1 MMKIPR
7 TKSNGTATPA
17 TLEPG
22 RHVVRIVQVAN
33 VGLQRSFNKG
43 DAPTPHLGLAFETED
58 GVLVAR
64 TVRVTATP
72 GSFLFNVVD
81 AALHLD
87 PDDEEFDSDEL
98 LDKFISIDVD
108 SDSRGQPRI
117 VSFSALEEFDSP
129 FEGKAELASFDADNM
144 TPESRG
150 AFLKLHVELRRAIS
164 NRVRSN
170 QDR

>member
-1 MMKIPR
+1 MKIAR
-7 TKSNGTATPA
+7 TKSKGTATPA

-43 DAPTPHLGLAFETED
+43 DAPTPHLGLAFETKD
-58 GVLVAR
+58 GVVVAR

-72 GSFLFNVVD
+72 GSFFFNVVD

-87 PDDEEFDSDEL
+87 PDDEEFDCDEL
-98 LDKFISIDVD
+98 LDKFIAIDIEC
-108 SDSRGQPRI
+108 DSRGQPRI

-129 FEGKAELASFDADNM
+129 FEGKGELASFDADNM
-144 TPESRG
+144 TPEAG
-150 AFLKLHVELRRAIS
+150 YAFLKLHVELRRAIS
-164 NRVRSN
+164 NRIRPD

>member
-1 MMKIPR
+1 MKIAR

-43 DAPTPHLGLAFETED
+43 DAPTLHLGLAFETKD
-58 GVLVAR
+58 GVVVAR

-98 LDKFISIDVD
+98 LDKFIAIDVD

-117 VSFSALEEFDSP
+117 VSFSALEEFDRT

-144 TPESRG
+144 TQEARD

-164 NRVRSN
+164 NRIRPD

>member
-1 MMKIPR
+1 MKIAR
-7 TKSNGTATPA
+7 TKSNGSATPA

-33 VGLQRSFNKG
+33 VGLQRGFNKG

-58 GVLVAR
+58 GVVVAR

-72 GSFLFNVVD
+72 GSFLFNIVD

-87 PDDEEFDSDEL
+87 PDDEDFDSDDL
-98 LDKFISIDVD
+98 LGKFIAIDVEP
-108 SDSRGQPRI
+108 DSRGQPRI

-129 FEGKAELASFDADNM
+129 FEGKAELASFDADNV
-144 TPESRG
+144 TPESRE
-150 AFLKLHVELRRAIS
+150 AFLKLHGELRRAIS

>member
-1 MMKIPR
+1 MKIAR

-17 TLEPG
+17 AIEPG

-33 VGLQRSFNKG
+33 VGLQRGFNKG
-43 DAPTPHLGLAFETED
+43 EAPTPHLGLGFETED
-58 GVLVAR
+58 GVVVAR

-81 AALHLD
+81 AAQHLD
-87 PDDEEFDSDEL
+87 P
-98 LDKFISIDVD
+98 
-108 SDSRGQPRI
+108 
-117 VSFSALEEFDSP
+117 
-129 FEGKAELASFDADNM
+129 DNM
-144 TPESRG
+144 TPEARD

-170 QDR
+170 LDR

>member
-1 MMKIPR
+1 MKIAR

-33 VGLQRSFNKG
+33 VGLQRGYHKG
-43 DAPTPHLGLAFETED
+43 DVPTPHLGLAFETED
-58 GVLVAR
+58 GVVVAR

-98 LDKFISIDVD
+98 LDKFIAIDVD

-117 VSFSALEEFDSP
+117 VSFSALEEFDNP
-129 FEGKAELASFDADNM
+129 FEGKAALASFDADNM
-144 TPESRG
+144 TPEARD

-164 NRVRSN
+164 NRIRSN